1 MGTKKLRNP
10 TLYTRPTY
18 RDLLARLAANTRRL
32 REARGWTQAE
42 AAERCDMAV
51 YVLQTV
57 ESGRA
62 NFTGTVVARLCEGFE
77 VDVRELFA
85 PAAPLA
91 NRKRGRPRKTEEP
104 HESEKENGLK
114 FTEGS
119 ANSTSTRMEAGC
131 VRSGIR
137 TRQDTCAASQE
148 TEGGC
153 SVPAQQCQVFDS
165 NLVEQKRTIK
175 ASSDE

>member
-77 VDVRELFA
+77 VDVRELFE
-85 PAAPLA
+85 PATPLA
-91 NRKRGRPRKTEEP
+91 KRKRGRPPKNEP
-104 HESEKENGLK
+104 PGEREDREKESDPQPGGKNMGDLSR
-114 FTEGS
+114 S
-119 ANSTSTRMEAGC
+119 ASVQGAEDAAAAEN
-131 VRSGIR
+131 VR
-137 TRQDTCAASQE
+137 
-148 TEGGC
+148 
-153 SVPAQQCQVFDS
+153 VPAD
-165 NLVEQKRTIK
+165 
-175 ASSDE
+175 

>member
-57 ESGRA
+57 EGGRA

-77 VDVRELFA
+77 VDVRELFE

-91 NRKRGRPRKTEEP
+91 KRNRGRPRKSKPTKGEEAA
-104 HESEKENGLK
+104 EKR
-114 FTEGS
+114 EGD
-119 ANSTSTRMEAGC
+119 E
-131 VRSGIR
+131 RS
-137 TRQDTCAASQE
+137 SP
-148 TEGGC
+148 GGTDMDA
-153 SVPAQQCQVFDS
+153 PA
-165 NLVEQKRTIK
+165 
-175 ASSDE
+175 

>member
-10 TLYTRPTY
+10 ALYTRPTY

-42 AAERCDMAV
+42 AAEHCDMAV

-57 ESGRA
+57 EGGRA

-91 NRKRGRPRKTEEP
+91 KRKRGRPRNQEPSRTEEVA
-104 HESEKENGLK
+104 EDG
-114 FTEGS
+114 
-119 ANSTSTRMEAGC
+119 ASTSTGATR
-131 VRSGIR
+131 VRANTLTLGS
-137 TRQDTCAASQE
+137 TC
-148 TEGGC
+148 
-153 SVPAQQCQVFDS
+153 
-165 NLVEQKRTIK
+165 I
-175 ASSDE
+175 ASSEPTKDCQTVAARCLTVDKTPESTIGRKDECPTE